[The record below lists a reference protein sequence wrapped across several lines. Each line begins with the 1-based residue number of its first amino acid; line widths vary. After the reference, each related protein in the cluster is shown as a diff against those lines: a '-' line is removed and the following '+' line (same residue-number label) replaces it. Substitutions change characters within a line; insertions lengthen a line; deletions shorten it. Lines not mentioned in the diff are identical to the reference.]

1 MWEEFREYER
11 DPESYDKKRRLRRL
25 TDEQRYTRL
34 RIVSLRE
41 KLDWEEKGLR
51 EDELAHGV
59 LK

>member
-41 KLDWEEKGLR
+41 KLDWEEGALAGLER
-51 EDELAHGV
+51 VHGV